1 MTIKGRRTPNI
12 RLTERAIFFSHVQK
26 IEGVQQELPPF
37 FCCCPERVYI
47 TIEKGAVSFKELMY
61 LCKEV
66 SVEIIEI
73 SRDSH
78 VLIMSLNIKSKL
90 KTGAE

>member
-1 MTIKGRRTPNI
+1 
-12 RLTERAIFFSHVQK
+12 
-26 IEGVQQELPPF
+26 
-37 FCCCPERVYI
+37 
-47 TIEKGAVSFKELMY
+47 MY

-78 VLIMSLNIKSKL
+78 MIIMSLNIKSKL